1 MTYEQWHNIELRKI
15 NNEITELQRHTDY
28 LYTMNMA
35 KDYLNIDW
43 ACYWS
48 WYSNSEF
55 DATYAIRHSGIEEQK
70 GDKMKIQKVIQ
81 VTLEQE
87 EIDTLNNVQML
98 LEELCNIME
107 DTHSTT
113 LTTIVDDGFENKYQ
127 TWTKNELTEMLEFTN
142 KFWEQKL

>member
-1 MTYEQWHNIELRKI
+1 ME
-15 NNEITELQRHTDY
+15 
-28 LYTMNMA
+28 
-35 KDYLNIDW
+35 
-43 ACYWS
+43 
-48 WYSNSEF
+48 
-55 DATYAIRHSGIEEQK
+55 
-70 GDKMKIQKVIQ
+70 IQKVIQ

-127 TWTKNELTEMLEFTN
+127 TWTKCALTEMLQFTN
-142 KFWEQKL
+142 KFWE

>member
-1 MTYEQWHNIELRKI
+1 
-15 NNEITELQRHTDY
+15 
-28 LYTMNMA
+28 
-35 KDYLNIDW
+35 
-43 ACYWS
+43 
-48 WYSNSEF
+48 
-55 DATYAIRHSGIEEQK
+55 
-70 GDKMKIQKVIQ
+70 MKIQKVVQ

-127 TWTKNELTEMLEFTN
+127 TWTKNELTEMLQFTN
-142 KFWEQKL
+142 KFWEE

>member
-1 MTYEQWHNIELRKI
+1 
-15 NNEITELQRHTDY
+15 
-28 LYTMNMA
+28 
-35 KDYLNIDW
+35 
-43 ACYWS
+43 
-48 WYSNSEF
+48 
-55 DATYAIRHSGIEEQK
+55 
-70 GDKMKIQKVIQ
+70 MKIQKVIQ

-98 LEELCNIME
+98 LEELSNIME
-107 DTHSTT
+107 DTHSIT